1 MEHNAE
7 YLLSLLRDGASVDDL
22 AKQITD
28 ALNEASVAYQAEQKA
43 KREAEE
49 KAKLAAEE
57 ASKRDEKREYM
68 ASEITRTIREYVEEF
83 YPDLA
88 GEIAGAE
95 FTDTFIK
102 SMDEMAKLARN
113 LKELENTLGEDW
125 LEEFRN
131 LW

>member
-1 MEHNAE
+1 MEHNTE

-28 ALNEASVAYQAEQKA
+28 ALNEASVAYKAELGA

-49 KAKLAAEE
+49 KAKLAKEE
-57 ASKRDEKREYM
+57 ETKREEKRKYM
-68 ASEITRTIREYVEEF
+68 ASEVTRTIREYVEEF

-88 GEIAGAE
+88 DELAGAE
-95 FTDTFIK
+95 FTDAIIK
-102 SMDEMAKLARN
+102 AMDEVAKLARN
-113 LKELENTLGEDW
+113 LKELENNLGEDW
-125 LEEFRN
+125 MEEFRN